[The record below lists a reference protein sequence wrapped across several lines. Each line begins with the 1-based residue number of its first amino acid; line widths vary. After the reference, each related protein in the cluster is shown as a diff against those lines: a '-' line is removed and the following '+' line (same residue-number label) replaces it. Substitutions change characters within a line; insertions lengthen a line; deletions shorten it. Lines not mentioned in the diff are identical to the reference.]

1 MCSRVCTVTILDGL
15 LVTKDEGR
23 PVRDPE
29 VRPPWGSAPSPALAV
44 GQPGQAYTA
53 WPGADSVDCLQGVKG
68 DASPQS
74 VGLRP

>member
-1 MCSRVCTVTILDGL
+1 MVTIFDGP
-15 LVTKDEGR
+15 LVTKNDGR
-23 PVRDPE
+23 PMLRLE
-29 VRPPWGSAPSPALAV
+29 VRPPWGSAPNPALAV

-74 VGLRP
+74 AGLRP

>member
-1 MCSRVCTVTILDGL
+1 MVSMVTILDDPLG
-15 LVTKDEGR
+15 TENDGR
-23 PVRDPE
+23 PMRDLE
-29 VRPPWGSAPSPALAV
+29 VRPPWGSASALAV
-44 GQPGQAYTA
+44 TQRGQAYTA

>member
-1 MCSRVCTVTILDGL
+1 MSTVTILDGS

-23 PVRDPE
+23 RMRDPE
-29 VRPPWGSAPSPALAV
+29 VRPPWGSAPNPALAV
-44 GQPGQAYTA
+44 GQPGLAYTA

-68 DASPQS
+68 AASPQS